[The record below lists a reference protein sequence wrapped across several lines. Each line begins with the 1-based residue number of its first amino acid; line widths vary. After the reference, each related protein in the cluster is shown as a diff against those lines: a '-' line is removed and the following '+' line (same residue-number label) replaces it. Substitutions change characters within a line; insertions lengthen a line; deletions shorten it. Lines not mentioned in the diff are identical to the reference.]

1 MSKNKNVMIKTVA
14 NSPLLLCESAT
25 NVGNNK
31 YRFRGVFT
39 ACSDEKHTVI
49 NRNNRIYPLE
59 EMMRHL
65 GYLREMVKNNQLMGE
80 LDHPTD
86 RFETSLK
93 ECCLKVTDL
102 WLDKETACICGEAVV
117 LDTPNGNILKVL
129 LENGMPFSVSSR
141 ASGTVDEKTKFVK
154 IQQIWAYD
162 AILIPGFAEAVLQ
175 RVDESLTTE
184 AR

>member
-65 GYLREMVKNNQLMGE
+65 GYLREMVK
-80 LDHPTD
+80 
-86 RFETSLK
+86 K

-154 IQQIWAYD
+154 I
-162 AILIPGFAEAVLQ
+162 
-175 RVDESLTTE
+175 
-184 AR
+184 

>member
-65 GYLREMVKNNQLMGE
+65 GYLREMVKNN
-80 LDHPTD
+80 
-86 RFETSLK
+86 
-93 ECCLKVTDL
+93 
-102 WLDKETACICGEAVV
+102 
-117 LDTPNGNILKVL
+117 
-129 LENGMPFSVSSR
+129 
-141 ASGTVDEKTKFVK
+141 
-154 IQQIWAYD
+154 
-162 AILIPGFAEAVLQ
+162 
-175 RVDESLTTE
+175 
-184 AR
+184 